1 MNQNNYSNKITI
13 IIVTFHSDE
22 IVENLIRSIDSEIKI
37 LVIENSLEYQLKSKL
52 EKKYKNV
59 EVIIPQTNLGYAKA
73 NNVGLKEVK
82 TKYALILNPDVILDK
97 ETINN
102 LLKYAEEIVNFSI
115 LAPRDYGYS
124 YQTNMYLN
132 YDKNKKYHQMKFV
145 GGYAMLFNMKLIEK
159 IGYFDEKIF
168 LYFEESDFC
177 YRCNKAN
184 MPVYLLDEA
193 KIKHIGSSSIKKE
206 YSHEIEI
213 NRNWH
218 YCWSKFYFLKKNY
231 NYLWGIKETIPNLI
245 KSLKL
250 CFYYLLKREKKKLDL
265 HKAEL
270 KGLISSYLLKKS
282 SHRPKI

>member
-1 MNQNNYSNKITI
+1 MNQNNYDNKVTI
-13 IIVTFHSDE
+13 IIVTFHSNE
-22 IVENLIRSIDSEIKI
+22 IVENLIRSIDSENKI
-37 LVIENSLEYQLKSKL
+37 LIIENSLEYQLKSNL

-59 EVIIPQTNLGYAKA
+59 EVVIPQTNLGLGGGINLA
-73 NNVGLKEVK
+73 LSLVK
-82 TKYALILNPDVILDK
+82 TKYSLQLSPDVILDK
-97 ETINN
+97 ETINT

-115 LAPRDYGYS
+115 LAPKDHSYL

-132 YDKNKKYHQMKFV
+132 YDKNKKYHRMKYV
-145 GGYAMLFNMKLIEK
+145 GGYAMLFNMKSIEK

-168 LYFEESDFC
+168 LYFEEFDFC

-184 MPVYLLDEA
+184 IPIYLLDEA
-193 KIKHIGSSSIKKE
+193 KIKHIGNSSIKKE
-206 YSHEIEI
+206 YSHEIQI

-231 NYLWGIKETIPNLI
+231 NYLWGIKETIPNLM

-250 CFYYLLKREKKKLDL
+250 CFYYLLKREKKNLNL

>member
-1 MNQNNYSNKITI
+1 
-13 IIVTFHSDE
+13 V
-22 IVENLIRSIDSEIKI
+22 V
-37 LVIENSLEYQLKSKL
+37 
-52 EKKYKNV
+52 
-59 EVIIPQTNLGYAKA
+59 IPQTNLGYAKA

-168 LYFEESDFC
+168 LYFEEFDFC

-184 MPVYLLDEA
+184 IPIYLLDEA
-193 KIKHIGSSSIKKE
+193 KIKHIGNSSIKKE
-206 YSHEIEI
+206 YSHEIQI

-231 NYLWGIKETIPNLI
+231 NYLWGIKETIPNLA

-250 CFYYLLKREKKKLDL
+250 CFYYLLKREKKNLDL
-265 HKAEL
+265 HKAEF
-270 KGLISSYLLKKS
+270 KGLISSYLLRKS